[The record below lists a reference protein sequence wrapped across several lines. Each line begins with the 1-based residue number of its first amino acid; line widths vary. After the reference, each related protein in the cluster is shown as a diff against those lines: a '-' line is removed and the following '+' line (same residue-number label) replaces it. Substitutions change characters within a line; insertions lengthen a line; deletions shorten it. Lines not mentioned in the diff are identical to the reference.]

1 MEEKAVNNGVY
12 LTFIS
17 EPEIQM
23 PNKLNVFREKG
34 IGASQTNFTEYLYG
48 ENNSYLTTYE
58 SLNKKQNISDSIR
71 NYNIKNYYG
80 IRPVLKTDGLMSE
93 LIKQNGKV
101 INESEVVLGSYPIE
115 IVTDNRLIASL
126 KKLDFNWSV
135 YNIPIGD
142 NVTPCHTVMFNNE
155 EYVYIKNKDIFV
167 KVNPLIWYYDEASNC
182 LVSKDI
188 ITAFYTKI
196 GINDFQKY
204 GYNFMNQY
212 LIRDILKNNLIS
224 LTKSVNLV
232 MKKDSSE
239 MYLPYDYDIDMDN
252 EGKLYSHDENEYNI
266 NIGEN
271 VTLISINSLQYTFK
285 NSYKHNPIFNITIK
299 GDNKRIH
306 IHAFDFASLGINS
319 KIHNLTIDSTNV
331 DLESPMICIGGYIDN
346 VSLKCD
352 LNYFTSLFLSG
363 DVIGHNL
370 LKGSN
375 LTIKYTSEKELLLFL
390 NDIKKVA
397 DLLKKNALKGNHIY
411 FGYKKTAYN
420 CVSLDNK
427 DYNFEANN
435 LFEQI
440 GLADI
445 TLDGPEIN
453 IEKVEKIVG
462 INFNLI
468 HTPDDEPQ
476 KEISKVNDEQV
487 LSKEAEHI
495 LDLAKEIMS
504 IDYIGID
511 KENVREKV
519 DEIIDEYNNLYSK
532 ETKGLSLSTNSALYT
547 NTVIKLENLR
557 DTLYHNFEKN
567 VDYYDILDLIEIM
580 IKKLNDE
587 EIELNY
593 EILNDINT
601 LNIILKYS
609 DDDQTKEE
617 LIFYLESER
626 KSITDY
632 LLGKKELDYK
642 NINEFVKK
650 FRLFLMPILTKVSG
664 NVSKI
669 DVIEQIKNYAINEM
683 NNKSLENKN
692 NYIRVIL
699 TEINKVKEDI
709 LKVDNSYT
717 FEEIDF
723 SSFNTGNEII
733 DYLDSLFIKY
743 YGIYL
748 RLYDEKQKQNIYERN
763 LIPKIY

>member
-101 INESEVVLGSYPIE
+101 INESEVVLGSYPTE

-126 KKLDFNWSV
+126 KKLDFNWNV

-142 NVTPCHTVMFNNE
+142 NVTPCQTVMFNNE

-196 GINDFQKY
+196 GINDFIKY

-212 LIRDILKNNLIS
+212 LIKDILKINLIS

-331 DLESPMICIGGYIDN
+331 DLESPMICVGGYIDN

-363 DVIGHNL
+363 DVIKHNL
-370 LKGSN
+370 LKDSN
-375 LTIKYTSEKELLLFL
+375 LTISYTSEKELLLFL
-390 NDIKKVA
+390 DDIKKVA

-495 LDLAKEIMS
+495 LDLAKEIIS

-511 KENVREKV
+511 KENVRKNV
-519 DEIIDEYNNLYSK
+519 DEIVDEYNNLYSK

-567 VDYYDILDLIEIM
+567 VDYYDILDLIENM

-587 EIELNY
+587 EVELNY

-609 DDDQTKEE
+609 EDNQTKIE
-617 LIFYLESER
+617 IITYLESER

-632 LLGKKELDYK
+632 LCNKKEIDYK
-642 NINEFVKK
+642 NINDFIKK
-650 FRLFLMPILTKVSG
+650 FRIFLVPILTKVSG

-669 DVIEQIKNYAINEM
+669 DVMEQIKNYAINEM

-699 TEINKVKEDI
+699 TEISKVKGDI
-709 LKVDNSYT
+709 LKLDNSYT

-748 RLYDEKQKQNIYERN
+748 RLYDEKQKQNVYKKN

>member
-101 INESEVVLGSYPIE
+101 INESEVVLGSYPTE

-126 KKLDFNWSV
+126 KKLDFNWNV

-142 NVTPCHTVMFNNE
+142 NVTPCQTVMFNNE

-196 GINDFQKY
+196 GINDFIKY

-212 LIRDILKNNLIS
+212 LIKDILKINLIS

-331 DLESPMICIGGYIDN
+331 DLESPMICVGGYIDN

-363 DVIGHNL
+363 DVIKHNL
-370 LKGSN
+370 LKDSN
-375 LTIKYTSEKELLLFL
+375 LTISYTSEKELLLFL
-390 NDIKKVA
+390 DDIKKVA

-495 LDLAKEIMS
+495 LDLAKEIIS

-511 KENVREKV
+511 KENVRKNV
-519 DEIIDEYNNLYSK
+519 DEIVDEYNNLYSK

-567 VDYYDILDLIEIM
+567 VDYYDILDLIENM

-587 EIELNY
+587 EVELNY

-609 DDDQTKEE
+609 EDNQTKIE
-617 LIFYLESER
+617 IITYLESER

-632 LLGKKELDYK
+632 LCNKKEIDYK

-650 FRLFLMPILTKVSG
+650 FRLFLIPILAKVSG

-699 TEINKVKEDI
+699 TEISKVKGDI
-709 LKVDNSYT
+709 LKLDNSYT

-748 RLYDEKQKQNIYERN
+748 RLYDEKQKQNVYKKN

>member
-34 IGASQTNFTEYLYG
+34 IGASQTKFTEYLYG

-101 INESEVVLGSYPIE
+101 INESEVVLGSYPTE

-126 KKLDFNWSV
+126 KKLDFNWNV

-142 NVTPCHTVMFNNE
+142 NVTPCQTVMFNNE

-196 GINDFQKY
+196 GINDFIKY

-212 LIRDILKNNLIS
+212 LIKDILKINLIS

-331 DLESPMICIGGYIDN
+331 DLESPMICVGGYIDN

-363 DVIGHNL
+363 DVIKHNL
-370 LKGSN
+370 LKDSN
-375 LTIKYTSEKELLLFL
+375 LTISYTSEKELLLFL
-390 NDIKKVA
+390 DDIKKVA

-495 LDLAKEIMS
+495 LDLAKEIIS

-511 KENVREKV
+511 KENVRKNV
-519 DEIIDEYNNLYSK
+519 DEIVDEYNNLYSK

-567 VDYYDILDLIEIM
+567 VDYYDILDLIENM

-587 EIELNY
+587 EVELNY

-609 DDDQTKEE
+609 EDNQTKIE
-617 LIFYLESER
+617 IITYLESER

-632 LLGKKELDYK
+632 LCNKKEIDYK
-642 NINEFVKK
+642 NINDFIKK
-650 FRLFLMPILTKVSG
+650 FRIFLVPILTKVSG

-669 DVIEQIKNYAINEM
+669 DVMEQIKNYAINEM

-699 TEINKVKEDI
+699 TEISKVKGDI
-709 LKVDNSYT
+709 LKLDNSYT

>member
-17 EPEIQM
+17 EPEIEM
-23 PNKLNVFREKG
+23 PHKLNVFREKG
-34 IGASQTNFTEYLYG
+34 IGASQTNFTEYLYR

-101 INESEVVLGSYPIE
+101 INESEVVLGSYPTE
-115 IVTDNRLIASL
+115 IVTDNRLIAFL
-126 KKLDFNWSV
+126 KKLDFNWNV

-142 NVTPCHTVMFNNE
+142 NVTPCKTVMFNNE

-196 GINDFQKY
+196 GINDFIKY

-212 LIRDILKNNLIS
+212 LIRDILKINLIS

-232 MKKDSSE
+232 MKKNSSE

-331 DLESPMICIGGYIDN
+331 DLESPMICVGGYIDN

-363 DVIGHNL
+363 DVIKHNL

-375 LTIKYTSEKELLLFL
+375 LTISYTSEKELLLFL

-495 LDLAKEIMS
+495 LDLAKEIIS

-511 KENVREKV
+511 KENIREKV

-567 VDYYDILDLIEIM
+567 VDYYDLLDLIENM

-587 EIELNY
+587 EVELNY

-601 LNIILKYS
+601 LNNILKYT
-609 DDDQTKEE
+609 DDEQTKNE
-617 LIFYLESER
+617 IISYLEGER
-626 KSITDY
+626 QSITDF
-632 LLGKKELDYK
+632 LLGKKEIDYK
-642 NINEFVKK
+642 NINDFIKK
-650 FRLFLMPILTKVSG
+650 IRIFLVPILAKVSG

-669 DVIEQIKNYAINEM
+669 DVMEQIKNYALNEM

-699 TEINKVKEDI
+699 TEINKVKGDI
-709 LKVDNSYT
+709 LKLDSSYT
-717 FEEIDF
+717 FEDIDF
-723 SSFNTGNEII
+723 SSFNTGKEII

-743 YGIYL
+743 YRKYIE
-748 RLYDEKQKQNIYERN
+748 LYDEKQKQNVYKKN

>member
-1 MEEKAVNNGVY
+1 MEKAVNNGVY

-93 LIKQNGKV
+93 LLKQNGKV
-101 INESEVVLGSYPIE
+101 INESEVVLGSYPTE

-126 KKLDFNWSV
+126 KKLDFNWNV

-142 NVTPCHTVMFNNE
+142 NVTHCQTVMFNNE

-196 GINDFQKY
+196 GINDFIKY

-212 LIRDILKNNLIS
+212 LIRDILKINLIS

-331 DLESPMICIGGYIDN
+331 DLESPMICVGGYIDN

-363 DVIGHNL
+363 DVIKHNL
-370 LKGSN
+370 LKDSN
-375 LTIKYTSEKELLLFL
+375 LTISYTSEKELLLFL

-495 LDLAKEIMS
+495 LDLAKEIIS

-511 KENVREKV
+511 KENIREKV

-532 ETKGLSLSTNSALYT
+532 ETKGLALSTNSALYT

-567 VDYYDILDLIEIM
+567 VDYYDILDLIENV

-587 EIELNY
+587 EVELNY

-609 DDDQTKEE
+609 EDNQTKIE
-617 LIFYLESER
+617 IITYLESER

-632 LLGKKELDYK
+632 LCNKKEIDYK
-642 NINEFVKK
+642 NINDFIKK
-650 FRLFLMPILTKVSG
+650 FRIFLVPILTKVSG

-669 DVIEQIKNYAINEM
+669 DVMEQIKNYAINEM

-709 LKVDNSYT
+709 LKLDSSYT
-717 FEEIDF
+717 FEDINY

-748 RLYDEKQKQNIYERN
+748 RLYDEKQKQNVYKKN

>member
-17 EPEIQM
+17 EPEIEM
-23 PNKLNVFREKG
+23 PHKLNVFREKG
-34 IGASQTNFTEYLYG
+34 IGAFQTNFTEYLYG

-93 LIKQNGKV
+93 LIRQNATL
-101 INESEVVLGSYPIE
+101 ISNDEVVLGSYPTE
-115 IVTDNRLIASL
+115 IVTDNRLIVSL

-212 LIRDILKNNLIS
+212 LIRDILKINLIS

-252 EGKLYSHDENEYNI
+252 EGKLYSHNENEYNI

-319 KIHNLTIDSTNV
+319 KIHNLTIDSINV
-331 DLESPMICIGGYIDN
+331 DLEGPMICIGGYIDN

-375 LTIKYTSEKELLLFL
+375 LTISYTYEKELLLFL

-411 FGYKKTAYN
+411 FGYKKAAYN

-476 KEISKVNDEQV
+476 KEISKVNEESS
-487 LSKEAEHI
+487 LSKEAQHI
-495 LDLAKEIMS
+495 LDLAKEIIS

-532 ETKGLSLSTNSALYT
+532 ETKGLSLSTNNVLYT

-567 VDYYDILDLIEIM
+567 IEYYDILDLIDNM

-642 NINEFVKK
+642 NINDFIKR
-650 FRLFLMPILTKVSG
+650 FRIFLVPILTKVSG

-699 TEINKVKEDI
+699 TEIDKIKQSI
-709 LKVDNSYT
+709 LELDSNYS
-717 FEEIDF
+717 FENIDY
-723 SSFNTGNEII
+723 SRFNTGNEII

>member
-17 EPEIQM
+17 EPEIEM
-23 PNKLNVFREKG
+23 PHKLNVFREKG

-93 LIKQNGKV
+93 LIKQNCKV
-101 INESEVVLGSYPIE
+101 INESEVVLGSYPTE
-115 IVTDNRLIASL
+115 IVTNNRLIASL
-126 KKLDFNWSV
+126 KKLDFNWNV

-142 NVTPCHTVMFNNE
+142 NVTPCQTVMFNNE

-196 GINDFQKY
+196 GINVFIKY

-212 LIRDILKNNLIS
+212 LIRDILKINLIR

-252 EGKLYSHDENEYNI
+252 EGKLYSHDEKEYNI

-331 DLESPMICIGGYIDN
+331 DLESPMICVGGYIDN

-363 DVIGHNL
+363 DVIKHNL

-375 LTIKYTSEKELLLFL
+375 LTISYTSEKELLLFL

-495 LDLAKEIMS
+495 LDLAKEIIS

-511 KENVREKV
+511 KENIREKV

-532 ETKGLSLSTNSALYT
+532 ETKGLALSTNSALYT

-567 VDYYDILDLIEIM
+567 VDYYDILDLISNL

-587 EIELNY
+587 EVELNY

-609 DDDQTKEE
+609 EDNQTKIE
-617 LIFYLESER
+617 IITYLESER

-632 LLGKKELDYK
+632 LCNKKEIDYK
-642 NINEFVKK
+642 NINDFIKK
-650 FRLFLMPILTKVSG
+650 FRIFLVPILAKVSG

-669 DVIEQIKNYAINEM
+669 DVIEQIKNYALNEM

-699 TEINKVKEDI
+699 TEINKVKGDI
-709 LKVDNSYT
+709 LKLDSSYT
-717 FEEIDF
+717 FEDIDF
-723 SSFNTGNEII
+723 SSFNTGKEII

-743 YGIYL
+743 YRKYIE
-748 RLYDEKQKQNIYERN
+748 LYDEKQKQNVYKKN

>member
-1 MEEKAVNNGVY
+1 MEKAVNNGVY

-17 EPEIQM
+17 EPEIEM

-34 IGASQTNFTEYLYG
+34 IASSQTDFTKFLYG

-58 SLNKKQNISDSIR
+58 QISRKQSIDNIKP
-71 NYNIKNYYG
+71 YNLKNYYG
-80 IRPVLKTDGLMSE
+80 IRTILKTDGLMSE
-93 LIKQNGKV
+93 LIRKNATL
-101 INESEVVLGSYPIE
+101 ISNDEVVLGSYPTK
-115 IVTDNRLIASL
+115 IVADDTLIKLL
-126 KKLDFNWSV
+126 KKLGFNDKV
-135 YNIPIGD
+135 YNVPIGED
-142 NVTPCHTVMFNNE
+142 ITSCQTVTFNDE
-155 EYVYIKNKDIFV
+155 DYIYIKGKDIFV
-167 KVNPLIWYYDEASNC
+167 KINPLVWYYDEASNS
-182 LVSKDI
+182 LISKDVI
-188 ITAFYTKI
+188 CAFYTSI

-204 GYNFMNQY
+204 GYNFLNEY
-212 LIRDILKNNLIS
+212 LIRDIFKNNVIS
-224 LTKSVNLV
+224 LTKPVNLIV
-232 MKKDSSE
+232 EKDSSE
-239 MYLPYDYDIDMDN
+239 MYLPYDYDIDIDS

-266 NIGEN
+266 NIDEKIDLTSFN
-271 VTLISINSLQYTFK
+271 ALEYTFK

-299 GDNKRIH
+299 GNNKIAYS
-306 IHAFDFASLGINS
+306 HALDFVSLGINARIS
-319 KIHNLTIDSTNV
+319 NIVIDVNNLVVNHPV
-331 DLESPMICIGGYIDN
+331 ICAGSYIDN
-346 VSLKCD
+346 ANIRCD
-352 LNYFTSLFLSG
+352 LNQFATLYLSG
-363 DVIGHNL
+363 DVIGHNI

-375 LTIKYTSEKELLLFL
+375 LTINYTSETEVYAFL
-390 NDIKKVA
+390 IDIKKLVNV
-397 DLLKKNALKGNHIY
+397 LKKNALKYKQIY
-411 FGYKKTAYN
+411 FDYKKVVYE
-420 CVSLDNK
+420 CVFLKEK
-427 DYNFEANN
+427 DYNFYDNN
-435 LFEQI
+435 LFKQI
-440 GLADI
+440 GLA
-445 TLDGPEIN
+445 TLTLNGPEIN
-453 IEKVEKIVG
+453 KEKVEKIIG
-462 INFNLI
+462 N
-468 HTPDDEPQ
+468 DENIFYTFEDKTL
-476 KEISKVNDEQV
+476 KEISNDSS
-487 LSKEAEHI
+487 LSKEAIHI

-532 ETKGLSLSTNSALYT
+532 ETKGLSLSTNSTLYT

-567 VDYYDILDLIEIM
+567 IDYYDILDLIENM
-580 IKKLNDE
+580 IKKLNGE

-617 LIFYLESER
+617 LILYLESER
-626 KSITDY
+626 KSVTDY
-632 LLGKKELDYK
+632 LLEKKELDYK
-642 NINEFVKK
+642 NINEFIKK

-669 DVIEQIKNYAINEM
+669 DVIEQIKNYALNEM

-699 TEINKVKEDI
+699 SEINKVKEDI
-709 LKVDNSYT
+709 LKLDNSYT

-743 YGIYL
+743 YRKYIE
-748 RLYDEKQKQNIYERN
+748 LYDEMQKQNVYERN

>member
-17 EPEIQM
+17 EPEIEM
-23 PNKLNVFREKG
+23 PHKLNVFREKG

-93 LIKQNGKV
+93 LIKQNCKV
-101 INESEVVLGSYPIE
+101 INESEVVLGSYPTE

-126 KKLDFNWSV
+126 KKLDFNWNV

-142 NVTPCHTVMFNNE
+142 NVTPCKTVMFNNE

-196 GINDFQKY
+196 GINDFIKY

-212 LIRDILKNNLIS
+212 LIRDILKINLIS

-331 DLESPMICIGGYIDN
+331 DLESPMICVGGYIDN

-363 DVIGHNL
+363 DVIKHNL

-375 LTIKYTSEKELLLFL
+375 LTISYTSEKELLLFL

-476 KEISKVNDEQV
+476 KKISKVNDEQV
-487 LSKEAEHI
+487 LSKEATHI
-495 LDLAKEIMS
+495 LDLAKEIIS
-504 IDYIGID
+504 IDYIGIN
-511 KENVREKV
+511 KESVREKV

-567 VDYYDILDLIEIM
+567 VDYYDILDLIENM

-587 EIELNY
+587 EVELNY

-609 DDDQTKEE
+609 EDNQTKIE
-617 LIFYLESER
+617 IITYLESER

-632 LLGKKELDYK
+632 LCNKKEIDYK
-642 NINEFVKK
+642 NINDFIKK
-650 FRLFLMPILTKVSG
+650 FRLFLVPILAKVSG

-669 DVIEQIKNYAINEM
+669 DVMEQIKNYAINEM

-699 TEINKVKEDI
+699 TEINNVKEDI
-709 LKVDNSYT
+709 LKLDSSYT
-717 FEEIDF
+717 FEDINY

-743 YGIYL
+743 YRKYIE
-748 RLYDEKQKQNIYERN
+748 LYDEKQKQNVYKKN

>member
-17 EPEIQM
+17 EPEIEM
-23 PNKLNVFREKG
+23 PHKLNVFREKG
-34 IGASQTNFTEYLYG
+34 IDASQTNFTEHLYG

-58 SLNKKQNISDSIR
+58 SLNKKQNISNSIR

-101 INESEVVLGSYPIE
+101 INESEVVLGSYPTE

-126 KKLDFNWSV
+126 KKLDFNWNV

-196 GINDFQKY
+196 GINDFIKY

-212 LIRDILKNNLIS
+212 LIRDILKINLIS

-331 DLESPMICIGGYIDN
+331 DLESPMICVGGYIDN

-363 DVIGHNL
+363 DVIKHNL

-375 LTIKYTSEKELLLFL
+375 LTISYTSEKELLLFL

-495 LDLAKEIMS
+495 LDLAKEIIS

-511 KENVREKV
+511 KENIREKV

-567 VDYYDILDLIEIM
+567 VDYYDILDLIENM

-587 EIELNY
+587 EVELNY

-609 DDDQTKEE
+609 EDNQTKIE
-617 LIFYLESER
+617 IITYLESER

-632 LLGKKELDYK
+632 LCNKKEIDYK
-642 NINEFVKK
+642 NINDFIKK
-650 FRLFLMPILTKVSG
+650 FRIFLVPILTKVSG

-669 DVIEQIKNYAINEM
+669 DVMEQIKNYAINEM

-699 TEINKVKEDI
+699 TEISKVKEDI
-709 LKVDNSYT
+709 LKLDNSYT

-748 RLYDEKQKQNIYERN
+748 RLYDEMQKQNVYERN

>member
-101 INESEVVLGSYPIE
+101 INESEVVLGSYPTE

-135 YNIPIGD
+135 YNIPNGD

-239 MYLPYDYDIDMDN
+239 MYLPYDYDIDIDN